1 MTVLTKSGSDAASG
15 SESSGGRKVP
25 IAIAMVAA
33 SLPMFMAT
41 LDNLVMTSAL
51 PVIEKELN
59 ASVGQL
65 QWFMNAYTLCFATL
79 MLSAT
84 TLGDRWGRRKM
95 FVFGIGLF
103 TAASIASA
111 LSTTPSLLIA
121 ARAFQG
127 AGAAAIMP
135 LSLTLLVA
143 AVPEAKR
150 AMAIGVWGGVSGL
163 GIAMG
168 PVVGGAVVDGFSWQ
182 GIFWINVPVAIVAVP
197 LALYALRESTGR
209 TKPLDL
215 PGVALAGLG
224 VFLAVWGIVHG
235 NDEGWGSLGVVASL
249 VGSAVALALFV
260 FREMKSSH
268 PVMPLRLFRS
278 RSFSMANVIGLTFSI
293 GIFGAVFLLS
303 QYLQIVM
310 GYSPFQAGLRTLP
323 WTAAPMIFAPL
334 AGFLAPKVGLRSLLL
349 TGLLLQAGALF
360 WLAALIGPDV
370 TYGSLVPAL
379 LMAGIGMGLTFAP
392 SSTAIGVALGIAV
405 LTAVF
410 LAAGGALTPLGYGDA
425 LTPALRVGGCF
436 VLVAVVAAWFV
447 PSHRGRS
454 GSQRGPPSGAA
465 DCRIGQAVDS
475 ERAELVGID
484 LFDECP
490 VGHGGVGFDLCCQLC
505 RGNGV

>member
-1 MTVLTKSGSDAASG
+1 
-15 SESSGGRKVP
+15 
-25 IAIAMVAA
+25 
-33 SLPMFMAT
+33 
-41 LDNLVMTSAL
+41 
-51 PVIEKELN
+51 
-59 ASVGQL
+59 
-65 QWFMNAYTLCFATL
+65 MNAYTLCFATL

-84 TLGDRWGRRKM
+84 TLGDRWGGRRKM

-121 ARAFQG
+121 ARAFQAPALPRSCRSHSLSSWQRYRKPSVPWQSACGG
-127 AGAAAIMP
+127 ASPA
-135 LSLTLLVA
+135 
-143 AVPEAKR
+143 
-150 AMAIGVWGGVSGL
+150 W

-209 TKPLDL
+209 TQPLDL

-224 VFLAVWGIVHG
+224 VFLAVWGG
-235 NDEGWGSLGVVASL
+235 SFTATTTAGGSLGVVASL

-260 FREMKSSH
+260 LREMKTSH

-293 GIFGAVFLLS
+293 GIFGGAVFLLS

-392 SSTAIGVALGIAV
+392 SSTAVLVDMDEPDHGTASSTNSTLREIGVALGIAV

-447 PSHRGRS
+447 PSHRK
-454 GSQRGPPSGAA
+454 A
-465 DCRIGQAVDS
+465 
-475 ERAELVGID
+475 
-484 LFDECP
+484 
-490 VGHGGVGFDLCCQLC
+490 
-505 RGNGV
+505 